1 MRLSSLAPLRE
12 PSALKPTESANLRI
26 IPSSSWLDGPR
37 GDVVGEVLPQ
47 PVVILARLEETSQH
61 KPGVKLPADL
71 VFQRVAEL
79 VGRVGAVEL
88 RPLLLADVAGVGVCL
103 LYTSRCV

>member
-1 MRLSSLAPLRE
+1 MYKRQ
-12 PSALKPTESANLRI
+12 
-26 IPSSSWLDGPR
+26 
-37 GDVVGEVLPQ
+37 VLPQ
-47 PVVILARLEETSQH
+47 PVVILARLEETGQH
-61 KPGVKLPADL
+61 EAGVELAADV

-88 RPLLLADVAGVGVCL
+88 RPLLLADVAGVGVGQAVLQLQNALRVGQVAVEGVLDGVDCCL